1 MLPGIPLSPLIP
13 APHAHPQF
21 PLCCAVV
28 SHFSHAQLFETLWT
42 VTLQAPL
49 SMGFSRQGYWSG
61 LPCPPPGDLADP
73 GTEPWSLMS
82 PLWQAGS
89 LPPGSPM
96 QGFVCVWC
104 LVVSSSLRPHPPGSS
119 ILWILQAKLLEWVAM
134 AFFRDLPNPGI
145 DLRFP
150 TLQADSLPSEPP
162 RKPTV

>member
-96 QGFVCVWC
+96 QGFVCVV
-104 LVVSSSLRPHPPGSS
+104 LSRVQLFTTPPTRLLYPLDSPGKITGVGCHGLLQGSS
-119 ILWILQAKLLEWVAM
+119 QPRDRPQVSHIAGR
-134 AFFRDLPNPGI
+134 FFT
-145 DLRFP
+145 F
-150 TLQADSLPSEPP
+150 
-162 RKPTV
+162 

>member
-61 LPCPPPGDLADP
+61 LPCPPPGDLPRPVRDE
-73 GTEPWSLMS
+73 TLISY
-82 PLWQAGS
+82 
-89 LPPGSPM
+89 
-96 QGFVCVWC
+96 
-104 LVVSSSLRPHPPGSS
+104 VSCIGRRVLYH
-119 ILWILQAKLLEWVAM
+119 
-134 AFFRDLPNPGI
+134 
-145 DLRFP
+145 
-150 TLQADSLPSEPP
+150 
-162 RKPTV
+162 